1 MFSVPS
7 YASEKFY
14 QEVGIYF
21 DRVCPVIRAHLHP
34 HCGVIAVQADN
45 EMSFFLY
52 TQPYDHDYSTG
63 AILLY
68 LRFLNEKC
76 HDLS

>member
-1 MFSVPS
+1 MFTKRQRNSPS
-7 YASEKFY
+7 LACVYNHS
-14 QEVGIYF
+14 GNC
-21 DRVCPVIRAHLHP
+21 CPVIRAHLHP
-34 HCGVIAVQADN
+34 HCCVIAVQADN

-76 HDLS
+76 RDLS